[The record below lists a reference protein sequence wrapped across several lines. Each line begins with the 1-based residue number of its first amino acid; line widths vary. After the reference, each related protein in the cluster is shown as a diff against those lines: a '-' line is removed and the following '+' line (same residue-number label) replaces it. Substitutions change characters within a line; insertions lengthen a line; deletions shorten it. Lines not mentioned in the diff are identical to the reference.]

1 MEDKTVSLII
11 LAILVVWERTCS
23 YLLNK
28 KGKIMD
34 MNIVSKSAILWLEHF
49 ALITGGFIAGAFA
62 FYFRSKHYL
71 KTRLFTKDE
80 VKEIVDMA
88 IGEELRNVKRSK

>member
-1 MEDKTVSLII
+1 
-11 LAILVVWERTCS
+11 
-23 YLLNK
+23 
-28 KGKIMD
+28 MD
-34 MNIVSKSAILWLEHF
+34 MNIVSKSVILWLEHF

-88 IGEELRNVKRSK
+88 LGEELRNVKRSNNEVQCLQYNKDSTCADSNSISAMG

>member
-34 MNIVSKSAILWLEHF
+34 IIDIIDQ
-49 ALITGGFIAGAFA
+49 ALI
-62 FYFRSKHYL
+62 YL
-71 KTRLFTKDE
+71 KWLLK
-80 VKEIVDMA
+80 VMKK
-88 IGEELRNVKRSK
+88 KRSTK

>member
-1 MEDKTVSLII
+1 MENQTVSLII
-11 LAILVVWERTCS
+11 LALLVVWERTCNH
-23 YLLNK
+23 LLNK

-34 MNIVSKSAILWLEHF
+34 MNIVSKSAILWIEHF
-49 ALITGGFIAGAFA
+49 ALITAGFVAGAFI

-80 VKEIVDMA
+80 VKVIVNMA
-88 IGEELRNVKRSK
+88 IGEELRNTTRGK

>member
-1 MEDKTVSLII
+1 MLHSIYILLALII
-11 LAILVVWERTCS
+11 WERTCN

-28 KGKIMD
+28 KTINMETIM
-34 MNIVSKSAILWLEHF
+34 ISEPTLTKQLILWIEHIS
-49 ALITGGFIAGAFA
+49 LVTTGFVAGAIV

-80 VKEIVDMA
+80 VRQIVHMA
-88 IGEELRNVKRSK
+88 LGEKK